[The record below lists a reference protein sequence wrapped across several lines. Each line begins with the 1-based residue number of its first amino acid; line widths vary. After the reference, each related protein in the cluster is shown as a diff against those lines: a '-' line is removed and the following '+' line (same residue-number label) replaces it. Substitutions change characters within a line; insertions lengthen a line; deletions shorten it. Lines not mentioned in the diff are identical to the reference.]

1 MSAQQ
6 AISAQ
11 QPYDASGGVDLN
23 LPVRATLD
31 PAHPTPVTWLYA
43 RAKHVLQPGIPTF
56 VPYMAMVYWQGDP
69 RAIDMPGGRQH
80 EQHRRLQREH
90 LRVLYGVYENDE
102 RWADIPTVTCTPID
116 SDVPFETVLR
126 DPDGLSLA
134 GTTESNNQLAFMQ
147 AEMERMAQSM
157 RVMQGQIAVQKQ
169 QEAALEAAD
178 LDPADLDRQ
187 ETSTRVATPEEA
199 TGASM
204 VGPSPQ
210 RRAPAPKGPATAAA
224 AVTRD
229 GE

>member
-6 AISAQ
+6 AL
-11 QPYDASGGVDLN
+11 DAAGGIDLN

-31 PAHPTPVTWLYA
+31 PDHPTPVTWLYA
-43 RAKHVLQPGIPTF
+43 RAKHVLQPGVPTF

-69 RAIDMPGGRQH
+69 RAINLPGGRQH
-80 EQHRRLQREH
+80 EQHRRLQHEH

-102 RWADIPTVTCTPID
+102 RWAQIPTVTCTPID

-134 GTTESNNQLAFMQ
+134 GTTEANNQLAFMQ

-157 RVMQGQIAVQKQ
+157 RVMQGQIQVQQQ
-169 QEAALEAAD
+169 QEAALEQAD
-178 LDPADLDRQ
+178 IDPADLDRQ
-187 ETSTRVATPEEA
+187 ETTQRGATPEEA

-210 RRAPAPKGPATAAA
+210 RRAPVPKQAAA
-224 AVTRD
+224 SAVTRD